1 MNSFLTPLSL
11 VVGALTLSFCTYE
24 EVLKRLAKEPV
35 KPAAKPPIKPENKPA
50 IRLART
56 TEKEVLNQ
64 IFTVE
69 QKGSKEVNV
78 LTSENFKEL
87 LSPYFIAVDY
97 LHELWLQDPFNLII
111 TDRIQEHY
119 GKDIKLEGFIR
130 NKAIPDIY
138 IKLKTTQKHRLGVLL
153 HELAHHKANMEAKL
167 KNVPIS
173 SHGPEFKR
181 HLRLLFAPLLVDN
194 TYYKKHNE
202 LSYHLTYEAR
212 KYSPAKDMCI

>member
-1 MNSFLTPLSL
+1 MQIIYFLISL
-11 VVGALTLSFCTYE
+11 FIG
-24 EVLKRLAKEPV
+24 VLLLLLFGYLYDIIAKLFE
-35 KPAAKPPIKPENKPA
+35 KKPIKPILNHQNKPV
-50 IRLART
+50 IRLVRT
-56 TEKEVLNQ
+56 TEKEVLKQ
-64 IFTVE
+64 TFTVE
-69 QKGSKEVNV
+69 QKGFKEVNV

-97 LHELWLQDPFNLII
+97 LLELWIQNKFNLII

-130 NKAIPDIY
+130 NKAIPEIY

-167 KNVPIS
+167 KNVRIC

-181 HLRLLFAPLLVDN
+181 HMRILFKPLLEDK
-194 TYYKKHNE
+194 TYYKKHQE